1 MQQFYLSRFDMTRYR
16 IKSYC
21 RINDSK
27 VVLDGRTVASVD
39 GNDSSP
45 WMSQVYR
52 QLDVQYSK
60 FHKMD
65 TMCKAGFI
73 AAELLVTG
81 DDNEIKEDW
90 GIQIYSSSA
99 SMETDVAFQ
108 KTIGEDNYYPA
119 PSLFVYT
126 LPNIVTGEIA
136 IRHKIYGETSCHI
149 SECFSSDILITEVRN
164 IMDEGR
170 VSTMLCGW
178 VNQDEGHTDVLMLR
192 IEKNTDS
199 GIQLTNDNILKT
211 WKI

>member
-1 MQQFYLSRFDMTRYR
+1 MQLFYLSRFDMTQYR

-27 VVLDGRTVASVD
+27 VVLDGRIVASID
-39 GNDSSP
+39 DNDSSP
-45 WMSQVYR
+45 WMLQAYR
-52 QLDVQYSK
+52 QLDIQYSK

-73 AAELLVTG
+73 ATELLVTN
-81 DDNEIKEDW
+81 DDEKKDDW
-90 GIQIYSSSA
+90 GIQIYSNSS

-136 IRHKIYGETSCHI
+136 IRYKIYGETSCHI
-149 SECFSSDILITEVRN
+149 LECFSSDILINEVQN
-164 IMDEGR
+164 IMNEGR

-178 VNQDEGHTDVLMLR
+178 VNQDEDHTDVLMLR
-192 IEKNTDS
+192 IEKNSDS
-199 GIQLTNDNILKT
+199 GIQLTNDNILKI